1 MADENQT
8 QQVQE
13 VSECD
18 SIFLTVKIGCD
29 VEPDDTAFDTKLLM
43 YINSYL
49 QVLWLQ
55 GVGMSGFRVTD
66 SNQTWGDFL
75 GSNIE
80 HLQMAY
86 AYICDK
92 VRLAFDP
99 PQSSALYN
107 AIKEQANELG
117 YYLRVESDILD
128 REDDDDEE
136 D

>member
-8 QQVQE
+8 QPVQE
-13 VSECD
+13 VSERD
-18 SIFLTVKIGCD
+18 SIFLTVKNGCD

-55 GVGMSGFRVTD
+55 GVGMSGFRVTG
-66 SNQTWGDFL
+66 STQTWGDFL

-107 AIKEQANELG
+107 AIKEQADELG